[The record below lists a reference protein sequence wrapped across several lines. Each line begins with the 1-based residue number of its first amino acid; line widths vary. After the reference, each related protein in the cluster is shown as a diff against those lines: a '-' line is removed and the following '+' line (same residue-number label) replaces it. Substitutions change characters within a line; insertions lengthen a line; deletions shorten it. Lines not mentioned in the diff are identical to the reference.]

1 MDSPVPPAP
10 PVRTSPVS
18 SGSAKLPPSRAQQA
32 AKASWLA
39 PIIVI
44 IFNFVIK
51 NASPP
56 ASQARSLV
64 IAVVSLLFYLGGLVL
79 AIYALSQVRSAG
91 RRGVLAPA
99 LAGLILNGLFLLLV
113 GFVAV
118 SNFQGVR
125 TKASQRQSLLHH
137 GHAFTVRVPEMAL
150 PRTGGFSTPAV
161 A

>member
-1 MDSPVPPAP
+1 MSSQVPPAP
-10 PVRTSPVS
+10 PVRTPPVS
-18 SGSAKLPPSRAQQA
+18 SGSAKVPLSRAQQA

-39 PIIVI
+39 PLIVI

-51 NASPP
+51 NASLPV
-56 ASQARSLV
+56 SQARSLV

-91 RRGVLAPA
+91 RKGVLAPA
-99 LAGLILNGLFLLLV
+99 LVGLILNGLFLLLV

-118 SNFQGVR
+118 SNFQGAR

-137 GHAFTVRVPEMAL
+137 NHTFTCP
-150 PRTGGFSTPAV
+150 V